1 MRVLRNVATIAA
13 LVLSLGLTTTTADA
27 ATADP
32 AAAHLG
38 ISLTPTSGTV
48 SPGGSTKTILRSD
61 EPVDLITVSGA
72 PPGVTMGLSGPDP
85 IYVVFYASP
94 SAAAG
99 VYVITFRANGS
110 SADYHLTIA
119 TGDDR
124 PAE

>member
-1 MRVLRNVATIAA
+1 MATIAA
-13 LVLSLGLTTTTADA
+13 LVLGLGLTTTTADA
-27 ATADP
+27 ATAAP
-32 AAAHLG
+32 APAHLG

-48 SPGGSTKTILRSD
+48 SPGGSTKTILHSD
-61 EPVDLITVSGA
+61 EPVDLISVSGA
-72 PPGVTMGLSGPDP
+72 PPGVTVGLSNPNP

-99 VYVITFRANGS
+99 LYVITFRANGS
-110 SADYHLTIA
+110 SANYRLIIT